1 MAVGNATSGKMN
13 GKWSGKDTIYSES
26 FCDRHG
32 VFYEG
37 SEDEGYDDAADR
49 PLRYEEAGQRF
60 LNGHVPS
67 IMSAS
72 LEGPFDRSSGWV
84 NPWMSKRNKAIMRQ
98 NIATSRLQTR
108 DAQPRRSSTTIRRSQ
123 ETFFSTPANE
133 CHLPSPESL
142 KQAPYTQQHPFL
154 ETEKFQIVRRWQQKA
169 DQSSSNHDSFWR
181 GHNCDLPPPVKKRRG
196 SGSEWLKKV
205 SVKRRRSDVQQNR
218 GNQTSQD
225 NDLDELMTDM
235 PSFSF
240 DHARSLGSPSKR
252 QSPRS
257 HIRSSKIKMIAESDD
272 ELSPSEGAAATL
284 SSPVSLHNAPRLPS
298 SIDAKHYSN
307 EVPPS
312 AAAQLTPSHLRHV
325 RRNFQLSDEL
335 DTRRNECVKD
345 NVCVM
350 SKEKTDRNSRT
361 PVIPVADALEDVPAR
376 TDEDELAVPEP
387 VQQDFPDEL
396 PKASAIPVANPG
408 GDAESATENNTMS
421 LSVTSPPAS
430 ARKEASD
437 FSFRN
442 IWNRFVPSGSWKGPS
457 QLTSGSP
464 PSALGRTFHVQD
476 SNQGTFGVETATPR
490 KLEKANKP
498 STEKSPSLDSAC
510 HDSYEAS
517 NSDCSPRQTEVAG
530 CASIRDGQSPFKPM
544 EGHVKVASNRH
555 VQDGD
560 SRSLIIPSHQSSRAP
575 QTDLVSEIDHP
586 HSSGDKDIESD
597 GSAKPRETQRR
608 PRTPEPRFCLKPF
621 ALFMSPSPDQ
631 PQKSSSLPSACRAA
645 APGGQGSFPSVL
657 KGRWS
662 RPRPNLRVSWAAPLT
677 ELDGSSGQYHVKVA
691 ASTINPPKRQSSPPP
706 ETPMSDLPICC
717 DDKFLKH
724 FEAIANRAG
733 NGKTRHVPT
742 GSPQKSPILRPTAT
756 AERLSAADSATC
768 DNDTTDVP
776 LPKSN
781 GGDEW
786 IDGPICNRGS
796 EEPMDMI
803 EDMVREM
810 GDFWDPWNIDTE
822 LKQARKN
829 GSGVPTAGV

>member
-1 MAVGNATSGKMN
+1 MSGKTH
-13 GKWSGKDTIYSES
+13 GKWSGNDTIYSES
-26 FCDRHG
+26 CCDGHG

-72 LEGPFDRSSGWV
+72 LEGPFDRSLGWV

-98 NIATSRLQTR
+98 NLETSRLQKR
-108 DAQPRRSSTTIRRSQ
+108 AARRSQSSTTIPRSQ
-123 ETFFSTPANE
+123 ETFFSPPANE

-154 ETEKFQIVRRWQQKA
+154 GTEKFQTVRRWQQKA

-181 GHNCDLPPPVKKRRG
+181 GHNCDLSPPVKKRRA

-205 SVKRRRSDVQQNR
+205 SVKRRRSDIQQNR
-218 GNQTSQD
+218 GNQTSQE

-240 DHARSLGSPSKR
+240 DDARSLGSPSK
-252 QSPRS
+252 QQFPRS
-257 HIRSSKIKMIAESDD
+257 HIRSSKIKIIAESDD

-298 SIDAKHYSN
+298 SIDAKHHSN
-307 EVPPS
+307 GVPQS

-325 RRNFQLSDEL
+325 GRKFQLSDEL
-335 DTRRNECVKD
+335 DVRRNECVKD
-345 NVCVM
+345 DVCPM
-350 SKEKTDRNSRT
+350 SKEKTERDSRT
-361 PVIPVADALEDVPAR
+361 PVIPVADALGDVPAR
-376 TDEDELAVPEP
+376 TDGDELAVQEP
-387 VQQDFPDEL
+387 AQQDFPDEL
-396 PKASAIPVANPG
+396 PKASAIPVANPDR
-408 GDAESATENNTMS
+408 DAESAPENHTMS

-430 ARKEASD
+430 ARKEAAE

-442 IWNRFVPSGSWKGPS
+442 IWNRFVPSSSWKGPS
-457 QLTSGSP
+457 HLTSVCP
-464 PSALGRTFHVQD
+464 PSALGCTFHVQD
-476 SNQGTFGVETATPR
+476 SNQGTFGVESATPS
-490 KLEKANKP
+490 KLEKVNKP
-498 STEKSPSLDSAC
+498 STEKNPSLDSASR
-510 HDSYEAS
+510 DSYEAS
-517 NSDCSPRQTEVAG
+517 NSDCSSRQTEVEG
-530 CASIRDGQSPFKPM
+530 SASIRDSQSPFKPM

-555 VQDGD
+555 VQDCD
-560 SRSLIIPSHQSSRAP
+560 STSLVTPSHQSPRAP
-575 QTDLVSEIDHP
+575 QTDLGSEIDHP
-586 HSSGDKDIESD
+586 HSSGDENTERD
-597 GSAKPRETQRR
+597 GSTKPRETQRR
-608 PRTPEPRFCLKPF
+608 PSTPEPRFCSKPF
-621 ALFMSPSPDQ
+621 AFFMSPSPDQ
-631 PQKSSSLPSACRAA
+631 PQKSSSRPSACRAA

-662 RPRPNLRVSWAAPLT
+662 QRRPNLRVSWAAPLT
-677 ELDGSSGQYHVKVA
+677 ELDGSSGQYHVKEP
-691 ASTINPPKRQSSPPP
+691 ASTINPPRRQSSPPP

-756 AERLSAADSATC
+756 AESLSAADSAIY
-768 DNDTTDVP
+768 DDDTTDVP
-776 LPKSN
+776 QPRSS

-786 IDGPICNRGS
+786 IDGPICDRGS

-822 LKQARKN
+822 LEQARKN
-829 GSGVPTAGV
+829 GSGAPTAGV